1 MRKSTKVNLIFYI
14 KCNKISL
21 LVKTKFIALKIL
33 IYQMEGTTLLYIL
46 FLLFILWIIWG
57 FVYTYCSCFYFSVC
71 YMKLFI
77 LDTSSGLYT
86 LLY

>member
-46 FLLFILWIIWG
+46 FLLFIL
-57 FVYTYCSCFYFSVC
+57 
-71 YMKLFI
+71 
-77 LDTSSGLYT
+77 
-86 LLY
+86 